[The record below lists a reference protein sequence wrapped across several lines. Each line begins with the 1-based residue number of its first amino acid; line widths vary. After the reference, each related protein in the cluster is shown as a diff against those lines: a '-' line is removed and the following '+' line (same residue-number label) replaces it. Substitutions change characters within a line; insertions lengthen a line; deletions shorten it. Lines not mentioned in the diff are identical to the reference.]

1 MKIIQQDYLDDVVDI
16 KYEKPEFLEMV
27 ELYEEN
33 GLEEVSEI
41 ELSIGSKFASVEE
54 KLALGDWY
62 LEKGNISTGL

>member
-1 MKIIQQDYLDDVVDI
+1 
-16 KYEKPEFLEMV
+16 MV

-54 KLALGDWY
+54 SLL
-62 LEKGNISTGL
+62 LETGTLKKEISTGL